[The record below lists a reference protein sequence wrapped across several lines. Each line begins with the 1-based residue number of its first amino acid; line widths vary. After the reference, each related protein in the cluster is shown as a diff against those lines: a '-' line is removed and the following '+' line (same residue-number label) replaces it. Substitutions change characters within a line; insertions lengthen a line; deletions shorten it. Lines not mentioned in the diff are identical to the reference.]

1 MHRLRE
7 LKCES
12 LTVRAEHELR
22 VHDLDVVLLK
32 VETLQR
38 NLQYVS
44 LPTSYSDEEERSRL
58 TFTGFAFGS
67 LSAEGSRES

>member
-22 VHDLDVVLLK
+22 VHDLDVILLK

-38 NLQYVS
+38 NLQYAS
-44 LPTSYSDEEERSRL
+44 LPTSYSNREDRS
-58 TFTGFAFGS
+58 S
-67 LSAEGSRES
+67 